1 MNEAEF
7 IKEINKL
14 GIYPNAIMLEKLR
27 IYCDYLLEYNT
38 HTNLTAIKTKEDVY
52 LKHFYDSISIIKVID
67 LTKNYKLLD
76 IGTGAGFP
84 GMVLKIFFPNLD
96 ITLLDSNNK
105 KIKFL
110 ASLLEKLKLEVNL
123 VNKRAEEY
131 IVDHREEF
139 DIVTS
144 RAVAD
149 LRILSELS
157 IPYLRINGLFIPF
170 KSEIAQEIENSKII
184 LNLLNSEIINEVDFN
199 LPIINHKRRI
209 LVIKKKTKNN
219 IKYPRPYNKMLKEL
233 KH

>member
-209 LVIKKKTKNN
+209 LVIKKKIKNN